1 MTAEGREKGG
11 MPMLSVRLPRRTI
24 RQLDTLAAERGITRT
39 RVVRQ
44 LLDAGLIGRPAPPSA
59 TPSEAELVAL
69 LGERARA
76 GNVSAIRSLLA
87 REHVMDPHERALAIF
102 QSMVGADAS

>member
-1 MTAEGREKGG
+1 

-44 LLDAGLIGRPAPPSA
+44 LLDAGLIGRPAPSSEVP
-59 TPSEAELVAL
+59 TEAELVAL
-69 LGERARA
+69 LAERHGRA
-76 GNVSAIRSLLA
+76 TCRRSAA
-87 REHVMDPHERALAIF
+87 CWRA
-102 QSMVGADAS
+102 ST